1 MIAKIGFVVLVFISC
16 GTLYML
22 DFYLKQDQEENTKQL
37 HTFVQQTRNVAL
49 AKTSAREKF
58 EMQLMTDLARCQ
70 ENAQKTFNN
79 YHNLIQKAAPNKHG
93 EPVISNEVLNEA
105 TSLLANE
112 KTDCK
117 KSYDT
122 RLHDGI

>member
-1 MIAKIGFVVLVFISC
+1 MIAKIGFVMLVLISC

-37 HTFVQQTRNVAL
+37 HSFVQQTRDVAL

-58 EMQLMTDLARCQ
+58 EMLLMTDLARCQ
-70 ENAQKTFNN
+70 ESAQKTFDN

-93 EPVISNEVLNEA
+93 EPFIPKEVLNEA
-105 TSLLANE
+105 T
-112 KTDCK
+112 
-117 KSYDT
+117 
-122 RLHDGI
+122 